1 MPNMRVR
8 DQEIVADRIVKDLL
22 KSYKTLEAGY
32 ECDEEYSKIEEK
44 LWKLNER
51 KANLKEFQ
59 DKNNEL
65 EEELKDSI
73 KKYNQTIDNDY
84 YHVSYDSN
92 YGWQHKPD
100 TIKFVFSEHLLR
112 QRVLSD
118 LTLQTISKNF
128 NIDTLIQQLISDF
141 MPSPKSVIRAA
152 E

>member
-8 DQEIVADRIVKDLL
+8 DQEIVTDRIVKELRE
-22 KSYKTLEAGY
+22 SYKTLEAGF
-32 ECDEEYSKIEEK
+32 ECDEEYTKIEQK

-65 EEELKDSI
+65 EEELQDSI
-73 KKYNQTIDNDY
+73 REYNKTIDDY
-84 YHVSYDSN
+84 FHLDYDSG

-112 QRVLSD
+112 KRVLSD
-118 LTLQTISKNF
+118 VALQTISKNF

-141 MPSPKSVIRAA
+141 MPSPKSVIKAA